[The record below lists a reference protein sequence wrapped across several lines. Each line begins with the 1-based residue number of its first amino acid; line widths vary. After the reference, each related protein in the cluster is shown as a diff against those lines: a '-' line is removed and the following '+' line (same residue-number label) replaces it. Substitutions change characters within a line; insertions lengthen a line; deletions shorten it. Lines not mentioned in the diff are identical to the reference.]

1 MELYPENLN
10 TMLELMKALPE
21 LSAIDGV
28 FEVEVRVRVD
38 DMDIWAVIGWGE
50 AGDPCVLRF
59 EEVPKP
65 VAPVLKIS
73 SPYTIND
80 SHNASPWSGS
90 HALVIDHRPSNDR
103 IGG

>member
-1 MELYPENLN
+1 MSELYPENLN

-28 FEVEVRVRVD
+28 FEIELKVRVD
-38 DMDIWAVIGWGE
+38 DMDTWTVIGWGE

-59 EEVPKP
+59 EEAPKP
-65 VAPVLKIS
+65 VASVLKLSKPI

-80 SHNASPWSGS
+80 GYHQPASPWAGM
-90 HALVIDHRPSNDR
+90 N
-103 IGG
+103 GE